1 MTGMCWKSVV
11 KEGQLTNQRS
21 VGRSVRRTDGFIAF
35 TPESKQES
43 HASKCRESAVQLAR
57 FFILTH
63 AEPYNNITSPAAGD
77 CFERSISGWERASA
91 LGLQDPFSCL
101 FYFLSGR
108 TELIFILHFFPPPRL
123 TASAPRSE
131 RCICGGMQPARR
143 ARPAGCISA
152 ISRSSARKRELSRS
166 LVD

>member
-57 FFILTH
+57 SFILTH

-108 TELIFILHFFPPPRL
+108 TELIFILHFFSRRLGRLRPPRGQRG
-123 TASAPRSE
+123 ASAVVCNRRDALAPQAAFPQLA
-131 RCICGGMQPARR
+131 GARHENVNW
-143 ARPAGCISA
+143 AAH
-152 ISRSSARKRELSRS
+152 
-166 LVD
+166 